1 MKIGFFGLLTIV
13 FVTLKLIGVID
24 WTWVWVLAPLWG
36 GFMLFFMMV
45 FGLIVFEIYYLKRK

>member
-24 WTWVWVLAPLWG
+24 WSWVWILAPLWG